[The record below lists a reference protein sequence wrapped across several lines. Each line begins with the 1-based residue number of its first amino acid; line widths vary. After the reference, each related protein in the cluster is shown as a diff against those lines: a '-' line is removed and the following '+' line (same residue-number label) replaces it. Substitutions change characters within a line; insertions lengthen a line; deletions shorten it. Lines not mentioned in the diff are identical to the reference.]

1 MVTALWMQ
9 HVLALL
15 LVAGCVGVVGYQ
27 LVNTLRGRKSR
38 VGSCCATG
46 CAAGKKRA
54 EAPKVVFFP
63 SESLGR
69 KR

>member
-1 MVTALWMQ
+1 MMAEWVQ
-9 HVLALL
+9 HLLVLL

-27 LVNTLRGRKSR
+27 LVNTFRGRKSR

-46 CAAGKKRA
+46 CGAGENRA

-63 SESLGR
+63 SESLAR